1 MRFVGGKPAIA
12 SHRVRSSFVSPVS
25 TFPRFDGRN
34 AQKDA
39 DSTLPRLNRM
49 AETPLLRF
57 IEAKSIEFAA
67 EPTSFSQNLQKSAL
81 FWSANQFD
89 VFFSFP
95 RFSDA
100 QDLEDPTPLIDVMT
114 QFVEAGGSLLFEP
127 SSISGIPQFRP
138 FFDRANPYQPAEVG
152 FGDSRVP
159 RRLQPVAN
167 HAASG
172 QSGASRP
179 F

>member
-1 MRFVGGKPAIA
+1 
-12 SHRVRSSFVSPVS
+12 
-25 TFPRFDGRN
+25 
-34 AQKDA
+34 
-39 DSTLPRLNRM
+39 M

-127 SSISGIPQFRP
+127 SLISGIPQFRP
-138 FFDRANPYQPAEVG
+138 FLIERIPISLQKSDLVIPVCHEGFNRSQIMLQAVKAVLRAHFDMTQIEPISVLFVTRFLVMLV
-152 FGDSRVP
+152 DVP
-159 RRLQPVAN
+159 WQRERI
-167 HAASG
+167 
-172 QSGASRP
+172 
-179 F
+179 